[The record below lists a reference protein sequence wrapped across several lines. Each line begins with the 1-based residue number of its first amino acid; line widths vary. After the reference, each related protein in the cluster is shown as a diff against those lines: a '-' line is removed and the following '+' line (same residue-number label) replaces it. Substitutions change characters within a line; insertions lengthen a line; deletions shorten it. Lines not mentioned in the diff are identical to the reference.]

1 LPSLGNLRPAD
12 PRAGVIAAGKFLAA
26 GGEKLYVRGVTYGT
40 FAPDADGRLFPS
52 ERQVDNDFRAMA
64 RNGIDAVRIYTSPPG
79 WLLDRAS
86 DHSLRVMVG
95 LSWED
100 HVAFLESRSAA
111 SGIVERVRAQAA
123 ECAGHPAVLCLC
135 VGNEIPAPI
144 VRWHGPRAIE
154 GFIERLC
161 TTAKTEDPDVLVTY
175 VNYPSTEYL
184 ELPFLDLACF
194 NVFLESRQTFGDY
207 VARLHNVV
215 GDRPL
220 VLTEIGLDSVR
231 NGEEAQ
237 ARHIGVQVRAAFEA
251 GCAGAFVFSWTDDWH
266 RGGLRIEDWGFGLTD
281 AARKPKRSLA
291 ELRYAFAE
299 TPVSLTREWPRVSV
313 IVCSCN
319 GAATI
324 ADCLAGIEW
333 LDYPNFETVVVDDG
347 SIDGTAAVAAD
358 FDVKLIRTENHGLS
372 SARNTGIDAA
382 SGDIVAFLDDDS
394 VPDRHWLRYLVSA
407 LVDEDHAGVGGPNI
421 PPTGSATLS
430 QAIACGPGGPI
441 HVLVS
446 DKIAE
451 HIPGCNMAFWKDA
464 LEAVGGFDPQFR
476 VAGDDVDI
484 CWRLQKHGWTL
495 GFCAAAM
502 VWHRRRGTVRSYL
515 RQQQGYGRAEALL
528 ERKWPERYNRGG
540 HLAWAGRV
548 YTAARY
554 PPTRRR
560 KRIRYGSWGS
570 NLFQSVYDRSPSTP
584 GLLPLMPEWYLL
596 IAVLAIAAVY
606 DVLHDPLL
614 LRVPMLAVPM
624 SFVLLGMSISV
635 LAVQALRAGVAS
647 ARARPMSQRAGVGLA
662 VLTAAM
668 YVLQPLARLVG
679 RLQLGL
685 TPWRRRGV
693 LRAGVVWP
701 RTILSWS
708 TTWRSAQVRLANI
721 EAALRPNCMSVV
733 RGGEYDRWDIHVRL
747 GPLAAARL
755 RLTTEEHGQGRQL
768 LRTRVWPRP
777 SLGVSVLAAFLVA
790 IYALAVHQGD
800 GLSALLLGCAAMVLV
815 LRATTECAAA
825 MAAIV
830 AVVTAPELDALDGP
844 AERHVTDSVAVGGP
858 RALKPAVNG
867 GSAAGAEAP
876 RAELRV
882 ARRGGRR

>member
-1 LPSLGNLRPAD
+1 MPAPGNPLPSDA
-12 PRAGVIAAGKFLAA
+12 RAGVTAAGKFLAA

-40 FAPDADGRLFPS
+40 FAPDADGRLVPS
-52 ERQVDNDFRAMA
+52 ERQVDDDFRAMA
-64 RNGIDAVRIYTSPPG
+64 RNGIDAVRIYTSPPR
-79 WLLDRAS
+79 WLLDRAA
-86 DHSLRVMVG
+86 DYGLRVMVG

-111 SGIVERVRAQAA
+111 NGIVERVRAQAA
-123 ECAGHPAVLCLC
+123 ECAGHPAVLCVS

-144 VRWHGPRAIE
+144 VRWYGPRPIE
-154 GFIERLC
+154 AFIERLC
-161 TTAKTEDPDVLVTY
+161 CAAKAEDPDLLVTY

-184 ELPFLDLACF
+184 ELPFLDVACF
-194 NVFLESRQTFGDY
+194 NVFLESPRIFGHY
-207 VARLHNVV
+207 VARLHNLV

-220 VLTEIGLDSVR
+220 VLTEIGLDSIR

-266 RGGLRIEDWGFGLTD
+266 RGGFSIEDWGFGLTN
-281 AARKPKRSLA
+281 AARKPKSSLA

-299 TPVSLTREWPRVSV
+299 SPFSLTREWPRVSV

-324 ADCLAGIEW
+324 ADCLAGVEG
-333 LDYPNFETVVVDDG
+333 LDYPNFETIVVDDG
-347 SIDGTAAVAAD
+347 STDGTAAVAAEYG
-358 FDVKLIRTENHGLS
+358 VKLIRTENHGLS
-372 SARNTGIDAA
+372 SARNTGIEVA
-382 SGDIVAFLDDDS
+382 SGEIVAFLDDDC

-407 LVDEDHAGVGGPNI
+407 LVDEEHAGVGGPNI
-421 PPTGSATLS
+421 PPTSSTILT
-430 QAIACGPGGPI
+430 QAIACGPGGPM
-441 HVLVS
+441 HVLLA

-451 HIPGCNMAFWKDA
+451 HIPGCNMAFWKNA

-484 CWRLQKHGWTL
+484 CWRLQKRGWTL
-495 GFCAAAM
+495 GFCAPAM

-515 RQQQGYGRAEALL
+515 RQQQGYGRAEGLL

-548 YTAARY
+548 YAPAGY
-554 PPTRRR
+554 PATRRR
-560 KRIRYGSWGS
+560 NRIRYGSWGS
-570 NLFQSVYDRSPSTP
+570 NLFQSVYDRSPGTP
-584 GLLPLMPEWYLL
+584 WLLPLMPEWYLL
-596 IAVLAIAAVY
+596 IAASAVVAVY

-614 LRVPMLAVPM
+614 FRVPALAMPV
-624 SFVLLGMSISV
+624 SFLLLGTSISV
-635 LAVQALRAGVAS
+635 LALQALRAGAAS
-647 ARARPMSQRAGVGLA
+647 ARGRPMSQRGGLRGA
-662 VLTAAM
+662 ALTAAM
-668 YVLQPLARLVG
+668 YVLQPLARLIG

-755 RLTTEEHGQGRQL
+755 RLTAEEHGQGLQL
-768 LRTRVWPRP
+768 LRARVWPRP
-777 SLGVSVLAAFLVA
+777 SRGVSVLAVFLVA
-790 IYALAVHQGD
+790 MYALAVHQGD
-800 GLSALLLGCAAMVLV
+800 VLSALVLGCAAIVLV
-815 LRATTECAAA
+815 LRATTECGAA
-825 MAAIV
+825 MGAIV
-830 AVVTAPELDALDGP
+830 DAVTAAEFDGVDGLPEQHVSDVVAL
-844 AERHVTDSVAVGGP
+844 GGR
-858 RALKPAVNG
+858 RASTPTVNG
-867 GSAAGAEAP
+867 DSAARAEALH
-876 RAELRV
+876 AKLRV
-882 ARRGGRR
+882 GRRGGRR